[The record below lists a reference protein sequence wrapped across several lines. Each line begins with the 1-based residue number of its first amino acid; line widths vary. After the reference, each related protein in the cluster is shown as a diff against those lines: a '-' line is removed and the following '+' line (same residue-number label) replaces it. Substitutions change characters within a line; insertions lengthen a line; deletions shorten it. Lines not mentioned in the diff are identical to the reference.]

1 MRSRTV
7 LLLFAPLIARALD
20 AQELTGVKPRPLG
33 GRIVYPELTAIT
45 DVVVASAAERRTM
58 SARAPCWPVGGST
71 ARESVLTG
79 D

>member
-33 GRIVYPELTAIT
+33 GRIGYPELTAIT
-45 DVVVASAAERRTM
+45 DVVVALGRRTPDDE
-58 SARAPCWPVGGST
+58 RPC
-71 ARESVLTG
+71 AVLVRWG
-79 D
+79 